1 MPQKATRLTQRDI
14 ARLANVSQT
23 TVSLV
28 LNNRSDATARIPAET
43 RDRVLKVIRETG
55 YQADPL
61 ARRML
66 KQRNQILGV
75 FTYESVFPST
85 SGDFY
90 YPFLAGIEDRA
101 ERLGWDL
108 LLFTSA
114 PVADGHRR
122 IFHENNRLRIADG
135 CLLLGREVPS
145 DELARLIAEDYPFV
159 SVGRRDDAGAPVPSV
174 GADYTTATH
183 AVVTRAITLG
193 HRHVAYAGPAA
204 SPAPIPESS
213 ADRLRGFHQAAGRKA
228 LVLPTGQPAST
239 AGSPA
244 PAGLADPTSH
254 APGSAPTG
262 LGSAGRT
269 SHAPGP
275 APTGLGSPSPYPAP
289 QARAAGGAD
298 GWATP
303 LLDVLLDRK
312 ITAVFVEERAD
323 AVSLV
328 AAATA
333 RGIDVPGDLS
343 VVALGDSTRPVASDV
358 DFSGFHV
365 PRRAMGVRAV
375 ELLEAILSGTATS
388 QQILLPCELT
398 EGTTLTPPKGV

>member
-43 RDRVLKVIRETG
+43 RDRVLKVIRDTG

-159 SVGRRDDAGAPVPSV
+159 SVGRRNDAGAPVPSV
-174 GADYTTATH
+174 GADYTTATRLL
-183 AVVTRAITLG
+183 ADRALKLG
-193 HRHVAYAGPAA
+193 HRHLAYLGPATG
-204 SPAPIPESS
+204 PAPIPESS
-213 ADRLRGFHQAAGRKA
+213 ADRLQGFHQVTGPKA
-228 LVLPTGQPAST
+228 LVLQTTPSSQQPDTSPAS
-239 AGSPA
+239 S
-244 PAGLADPTSH
+244 
-254 APGSAPTG
+254 
-262 LGSAGRT
+262 
-269 SHAPGP
+269 
-275 APTGLGSPSPYPAP
+275 PAP
-289 QARAAGGAD
+289 QARGVGEV
-298 GWATP
+298 
-303 LLDVLLDRK
+303 LDVLLERR

-323 AVSLV
+323 AVALLG
-328 AAATA
+328 AATA

-375 ELLEAILSGTATS
+375 ELLEAILAGAATS

>member
-159 SVGRRDDAGAPVPSV
+159 SVGRRDDAGAPVPCV

-183 AVVTRAITLG
+183 TVVTRAISLG

-204 SPAPIPESS
+204 GPTPIPESS
-213 ADRLRGFHQAAGRKA
+213 ADRLRGFHQAAGPKA
-228 LVLPTGQPAST
+228 LVVPTGQLASR
-239 AGSPA
+239 P
-244 PAGLADPTSH
+244 P
-254 APGSAPTG
+254 
-262 LGSAGRT
+262 
-269 SHAPGP
+269 
-275 APTGLGSPSPYPAP
+275 GSPSTSSTP
-289 QARAAGGAD
+289 QAGETE
-298 GWATP
+298 GWAGD

-323 AVSLV
+323 AVSLLST
-328 AAATA
+328 ATA